1 MDAERLYVVPGA
13 AQRGHH
19 VVFGLPF
26 ADLLL
31 GKPLGRVRGQQ
42 VRVNQHQDAKP
53 FHSAIHL
60 RRDGP
65 NNACMVFAVNSVV
78 NSTTSL
84 RSGPTARS
92 FSFLQ
97 RAIMSSST
105 ASTVSWYSP
114 VHLAT
119 SSRTRVRLRRMND
132 AAVSAGRCFGSAEN
146 SRSRSRS

>member
-1 MDAERLYVVPGA
+1 MHAERFHIVTGA

-19 VVFGLPF
+19 VIFGLPL

-31 GKPLGRVRGQQ
+31 GVPFGRVRGQQ
-42 VRVNQHQDAKP
+42 VRVDEHQDAKP

-78 NSTTSL
+78 NSMMSL
-84 RSGPTARS
+84 LSEPTARS

-105 ASTVSWYSP
+105 ASTVS
-114 VHLAT
+114 
-119 SSRTRVRLRRMND
+119 
-132 AAVSAGRCFGSAEN
+132 
-146 SRSRSRS
+146 

>member
-1 MDAERLYVVPGA
+1 DRFQLVLHAERFHLVPGT
-13 AQRGHH
+13 AQRRHH

-31 GKPLGRVRGQQ
+31 GEALRRVRGYEI
-42 VRVNQHQDAKP
+42 RVDEHQDAKP

-65 NNACMVFAVNSVV
+65 NNACMAFAVNRIVHSAM
-78 NSTTSL
+78 SR
-84 RSGPTARS
+84 RSEPAARS

-105 ASTVSWYSP
+105 ASTVS
-114 VHLAT
+114 
-119 SSRTRVRLRRMND
+119 
-132 AAVSAGRCFGSAEN
+132 
-146 SRSRSRS
+146 

>member
-1 MDAERLYVVPGA
+1 DRYAVKLLEQREHDVRLPGLDLVADRLQFVLHAERLHLVPGA

-19 VVFGLPF
+19 VVFGFPL

-31 GKPLGRVRGQQ
+31 AEPLGRVRGYEI
-42 VRVNQHQDAKP
+42 RVDEHQDAKP

-65 NNACMVFAVNSVV
+65 NNACMVFAGNRIVNSAM
-78 NSTTSL
+78 SR
-84 RSGPTARS
+84 RSEPAARS

-105 ASTVSWYSP
+105 ASTVS
-114 VHLAT
+114 
-119 SSRTRVRLRRMND
+119 
-132 AAVSAGRCFGSAEN
+132 
-146 SRSRSRS
+146 